1 MENFLV
7 CLNAVL
13 PIFVIM
19 ALGYCARL
27 VKFISRED
35 VPRLNKLAFD
45 FFMPFLMFYNIYTSD
60 LSSSLKPLLIGYACG
75 GVLCAYF
82 LSLGYVLLTEKKP
95 ERRGVMIQGIYRSNF
110 VIIGLPIAAS
120 LLGTTELGTVA
131 VLVAIIVPL
140 FNVLAVVTLEVFN
153 GEKINV
159 GGIILDILKN
169 PLILSS
175 AAGILALVGG
185 LQLPKFMNTVLH
197 DMSAATTPL
206 LLFLLGAF
214 FQFGGIRKYAR
225 DLVQVCIG
233 RLIVIPAIFLTIAY
247 FLGFRGVDFVALIG
261 VFGSATAVSSFTMAQ
276 QMGGEAELAGDIV
289 VVTSAACSFTLFGWA
304 YLFKCLGV
312 Y

>member
-13 PIFVIM
+13 PIFIIM

-27 VKFISRED
+27 VKVIGRDD
-35 VPRLNKLAFD
+35 VPRLNKMAFN

-60 LSSSLKPLLIGYACG
+60 LSSSLKPMLIGYACG
-75 GVLCAYF
+75 GVLCAYA

-120 LLGTTELGTVA
+120 LLGTSELGTVA

-140 FNVLAVVTLEVFN
+140 FNVLAVITLETFN
-153 GEKINV
+153 GERV
-159 GGIILDILKN
+159 DAGGIILDILKN

-175 AAGILALVGG
+175 AAGILALVVG
-185 LQLPKFMNTVLH
+185 LKLPKFVVSVLSG
-197 DMSAATTPL
+197 MSAATTPL

-214 FQFGGIRKYAR
+214 FQFDGIKKYAR
-225 DLVQVCIG
+225 DLVKVCVG
-233 RLIVIPAIFLTIAY
+233 RLIVIPAIFLTIGY

-289 VVTSAACSFTLFGWA
+289 VVTSAACSFTLFGWSF
-304 YLFKCLGV
+304 LFKSLGV
-312 Y
+312 F

>member
-13 PIFVIM
+13 PIFIIM

-27 VKFISRED
+27 VKVIGRDD
-35 VPRLNKLAFD
+35 VPRLNKMAFN

-60 LSSSLKPLLIGYACG
+60 LSSSLKPMLIGYACG
-75 GVLCAYF
+75 GVLCAYA

-120 LLGTTELGTVA
+120 LLGTSELGTVA

-140 FNVLAVVTLEVFN
+140 FNVLAVITLETFN
-153 GEKINV
+153 GERV
-159 GGIILDILKN
+159 DAGGIILDILKN

-175 AAGILALVGG
+175 AAGILALIVG
-185 LQLPKFMNTVLH
+185 LKLPKFIVSVLSG
-197 DMSAATTPL
+197 MSSATTPL

-214 FQFGGIRKYAR
+214 FQFDGIRKYAR
-225 DLVQVCIG
+225 DLVKVCIG

-289 VVTSAACSFTLFGWA
+289 VVTSAACSFTLFGWSF
-304 YLFKCLGV
+304 LFKSLGV
-312 Y
+312 F